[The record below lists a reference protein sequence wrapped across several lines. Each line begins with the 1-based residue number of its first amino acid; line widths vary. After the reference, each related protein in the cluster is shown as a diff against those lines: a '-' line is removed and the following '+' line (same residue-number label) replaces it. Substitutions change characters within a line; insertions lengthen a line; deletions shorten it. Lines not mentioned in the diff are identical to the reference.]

1 METTEYIDADQI
13 EDIQPQDGAD
23 SSAPPAAKPKDEIA
37 EALRELRGEVKG
49 LRGRLSEAE
58 QDARYWRE
66 QSKSSTRQEPE
77 PEELL
82 DPGEDLLEVFS
93 SGDPKRVTTALK
105 KMGFTRQSDVQQA
118 IGTTRQEITAQ
129 QALYGKYPDLA
140 DTESDLFKATAAVYN
155 DLASDPTYKKSPK
168 TIEVAARM
176 AAAELGLS
184 AARPKARRDAE
195 VDDYDERET
204 ERVRRVGAQA
214 GERGRP
220 RTRGTGRDT
229 GEDSSSELNAMQR
242 TLIAK
247 FQAAGST
254 VSEEGYRKRAESG
267 VRMSGL
273 PTRGRR

>member
-1 METTEYIDADQI
+1 MELNEEYIDTDLPTGDEPQSD
-13 EDIQPQDGAD
+13 EQPVPAKAKDDGAETL
-23 SSAPPAAKPKDEIA
+23 KDIRA
-37 EALRELRGEVKG
+37 ELKNLRS
-49 LRGRLSEAE
+49 RLSETE
-58 QDARYWRE
+58 TDARYWRE
-66 QSKSSTRQEPE
+66 QAKTSTRQEPE
-77 PEELL
+77 PEEDVL

-93 SGDPKRVTTALK
+93 SGDPKRVATALK

-118 IGTTRQEITAQ
+118 IGTTRQEISAQ

-176 AAAELGLS
+176 AAAELGLG

-220 RTRGTGRDT
+220 RSRSGRDT

-242 TLIAK
+242 SLIAK
-247 FQAAGST
+247 FRAAGST